1 MKHMKA
7 YISLILS
14 AIFVLSIGLFSAG
27 AAESALKVLI
37 NETFEQEERPDSLVY
52 NDGSGDIH
60 IEMLGQNKALYLQND
75 SDGTYTVVTKNFGSV
90 TDGTVTAELKFLQ
103 PDHKADGNILLE
115 VLSGGNPVASIVTD
129 SGNISVKQANGN
141 LKPLVSD
148 YYADKW
154 YLLSIKVKFADQR
167 CDFYVDNNLTIRNE
181 GFINSA
187 SGVDTISSYAIYS
200 PGFYMDNL
208 RVFSETPYGA
218 LTISGDACAVIPV
231 SGEATANFSA
241 VLSGASGNIGGETLS
256 WNISG
261 DTTGVRIEP
270 SSDTM
275 RAVLYVDKTATNGGT
290 VVVTVT
296 TAEGT
301 FSAEHSILLENIAS
315 TNIKILGDARVSTL
329 YGKTEKF
336 SYTAT
341 VYDQLGNEIPNEGF
355 IWEVENSSIATASID
370 DNGILSVSGTMPDK
384 DQKLKVIAR
393 LASDPSV
400 SAEKSILVQRYDT
413 YSNDKQRLEAAITG
427 VDSILRDASNPD
439 GRNPLMSIYVSP
451 YSHKPAYWRLV
462 GPAKPTAVSNL
473 TEQFQ
478 LMRSMDAITNLTGDE
493 SYKQR
498 VRDIYQ
504 WTIDH
509 GFSRNGLVYWGNH
522 TAMDLETGEWA
533 EHFEDFAKDAPYV
546 EFKDRDVYVEPFND
560 LDPDILEYIA
570 KSHWSNIIND
580 WGTMSFNRHAII
592 DNTTDPDYSG
602 WNNLAAFKEYP
613 NADDPDRPTDPWVR
627 SDDLSFSSSA
637 ACLVAIADY
646 AYQQTGDKDFITW
659 ATRLISR
666 YVNTRNEETNMFG
679 YMFTSSKRKE
689 GRPTLEDIYG
699 EYWWTQPSSN
709 VNSNV
714 YGDRAD
720 NQFRHMLVSS
730 GLMTEEEVEE
740 EIWEGAFLHADAT
753 PFSQCFFI
761 DVFNLAR
768 NLMNDSDPELQAQ
781 GRQLVIDF
789 MLCMEGYINYGYD
802 AVNNNFHRIFT
813 NGVDITGMVFTRP
826 GYWGSIGKSHGTD
839 PVEIRTTDTMIQ
851 GYLVSL
857 DIPELAA
864 SRANV
869 WKSLKNICDKSYHL
883 GDIGNIETG
892 ERPKLNLATTTTDTA
907 AMRTLFH
914 MYEASGWEEYLTAA
928 RVIGNNIVA
937 NVYREGYF
945 IPNANLQYVDTDG
958 EYSYCLLK
966 LEGFLRG
973 EPELIP
979 ESRYR
984 NHHEMDATWIQ
995 DDTEKKMSWQSI
1007 PYNSLTFPTVKVK
1020 SIRTD
1025 INHIELKPGETANIE
1040 VTVRPDDASSK
1051 GYYWDIADNSI
1062 VRAIDNGTFEAL
1074 SEGETVAYAVSRSS
1088 LGVKSEPV
1096 YITVSR

>member
-1 MKHMKA
+1 MKNIKT

-14 AIFVLSIGLFSAG
+14 VILVLSVGLFPAV
-27 AAESALKVLI
+27 AEEMALKSLI
-37 NETFEQEERPDSLVY
+37 YETFEQDERPGSLIY

-60 IEMLGQNKALYLQND
+60 IETVGQNKALYLQND
-75 SDGTYTVVTKNFGSV
+75 SDGSYTLVTKSFGSV
-90 TDGTVTAELKFLQ
+90 ADGTVTAELKFLQ
-103 PDHKADGNILLE
+103 PDRKADGNILLE
-115 VLSGGNPVASIVTD
+115 VLSGGSSVASIVTD
-129 SGNISVKQANGN
+129 SGNISIKQANGN

-154 YLLSIKVKFADQR
+154 YLLSIKVKLTDQR

-181 GFINSA
+181 SFINSV
-187 SGVDTISSYAIYS
+187 SSVDTISSYAVFS

-208 RVFSETPYGA
+208 NVFSETPYGA
-218 LTISGDACAVIPV
+218 LAISGADRAVIP
-231 SGEATANFSA
+231 SAGEATANFSA
-241 VLSGASGNIGGETLS
+241 ILSGASGNISGETLS
-256 WNISG
+256 WSISG

-270 SSDTM
+270 SADTM
-275 RAVLYVDKTATNGGT
+275 SAVLYVDSTAISGGT
-290 VVVTVT
+290 VVVKVT
-296 TAEGT
+296 SAQGS
-301 FSAEHSILLENIAS
+301 FSAEQSVTLERIAAA
-315 TNIKILGDARVSTL
+315 NIKILGDARVSVL
-329 YGKTEKF
+329 GGKTDTF
-336 SYTAT
+336 AYTAT
-341 VYDQLGNEIPNEGF
+341 VYDQLGDEIPNEGF
-355 IWEVENSSIATASID
+355 IWEVENNSVATVSID
-370 DNGILSVSGTMPDK
+370 SNGVLSVSGTMPDK

-400 SAEKSILVQRYDT
+400 IEEKSVLVQRYDT

-439 GRNPLMSIYVSP
+439 GRNPLMSTYVSP
-451 YSHKPAYWRLV
+451 YSHTPAYWRLLNV
-462 GPAKPTAVSNL
+462 KPTAVSNL

-498 VRDIYQ
+498 VRDIYKWQ
-504 WTIDH
+504 IEH
-509 GFSRNGLVYWGNH
+509 GISRNGLVYWGNH

-533 EHFEDFAKDAPYV
+533 EYFEDYAKDSNYV

-560 LDPDILEYIA
+560 LDPDILDYIA
-570 KSHWSNIIND
+570 KSHWCNIIVD
-580 WGTMSFNRHAII
+580 WGTMSFNRHALIS
-592 DNTTDPDYSG
+592 NESDPDHTA
-602 WNNLAAFKEYP
+602 WTNLAAFKEYP

-627 SDDLSFSSSA
+627 SNDLSFSSSA

-646 AYQQTGDKDFITW
+646 AYQQTGDKNYITW

-679 YMFTSSKRKE
+679 YMFTSSKRTP
-689 GRPTLEDIYG
+689 GRPTLEDLYG
-699 EYWWTQPSSN
+699 ETWWTQPSGN

-714 YGDRAD
+714 YGDRAE
-720 NQFRHMLVSS
+720 NQFGHMLISN
-730 GLMTEEEVEE
+730 GIMTEEEVEA
-740 EIWEGAFLHADAT
+740 EIWEGAFLHQDAT

-761 DVFNLAR
+761 DVFNLAK
-768 NLMNDSDPELQAQ
+768 NLMNDPDPEFQAQ

-789 MLCMEGYINYGYD
+789 MLCMEGYINYAYD
-802 AVNNNFHRIFT
+802 PVNNNFHRIFT
-813 NGVDITGMVFTRP
+813 NGVDITGMIFTRP

-839 PVEIRTTDTMIQ
+839 PVEIRTTDTIVQ
-851 GYLVSL
+851 GFLASL
-857 DIPELAA
+857 DIPELAE

-869 WKSLKNICDKSYHL
+869 WNALKNMCDKTYHL

-892 ERPKLNLATTTTDTA
+892 VRPKLNLATTTTDTA

-914 MYEASGWEEYLTAA
+914 LYEASGWDEYLTAA

-937 NVYREGYF
+937 NVFREGYF
-945 IPNANLQYVDTDG
+945 IPNQNLQYVNTDG

-973 EPELIP
+973 EPDLIP

-984 NHHEMDATWIQ
+984 NHLEMDANWIQ
-995 DDTEKKMSWQSI
+995 DDTEKKMGWQSI

-1020 SIRTD
+1020 SIRTNT
-1025 INHIELKPGETANIE
+1025 NHIELKPGETANIE

-1051 GYYWDIADNSI
+1051 GYYWDIADDGI
-1062 VRAIDNGTFEAL
+1062 AKAIDNGTFEAL
-1074 SEGETVAYAVSRSS
+1074 REGETVAYAVSRSS
-1088 LGVKSEPV
+1088 MGVKSEPV